1 MYTIINQCCC
11 ITTTTFTNLQFLNKL
26 PLQHD
31 GYYHIFTNGWNSN
44 LQLCQGS
51 DLVKL
56 LFAIF
61 LVKGSLMP
69 TLCTRVLWVCLPCSR
84 WLDIQYTTQ
93 GSEARM
99 LMRSFLSSSFVVQFE
114 QIVLLF
120 IHYNIWWPLFAFVG
134 GNSKLIFV
142 LKYYAMLMSLE
153 GFPADATSSHDMLLM
168 SWARCVVSCLYW
180 FVQTFNYFQSH
191 LRIWVTTVKPAVRFQ
206 NISYV
211 NSAIKVCC

>member
-1 MYTIINQCCC
+1 MSGQRPCWATLCDFPCQGIFNANVVH
-11 ITTTTFTNLQFLNKL
+11 TG
-26 PLQHD
+26 PLSLSPLFEMARHPIHYPRIR
-31 GYYHIFTNGWNSN
+31 GTNG
-44 LQLCQGS
+44 
-51 DLVKL
+51 
-56 LFAIF
+56 
-61 LVKGSLMP
+61 
-69 TLCTRVLWVCLPCSR
+69 
-84 WLDIQYTTQ
+84 
-93 GSEARM
+93 M